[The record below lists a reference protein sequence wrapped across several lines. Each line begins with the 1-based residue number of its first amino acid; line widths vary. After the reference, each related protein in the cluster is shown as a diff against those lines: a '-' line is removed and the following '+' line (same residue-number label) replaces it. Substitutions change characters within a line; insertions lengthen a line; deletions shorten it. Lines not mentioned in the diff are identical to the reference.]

1 MKKLLAILLTLVM
14 ALSVTT
20 LSWADDTVEDC
31 SHTDKSNQTVSYKK
45 ATDTAGNITVYF
57 ESDKDVTANYAT
69 AVYAM
74 TDGKTVTFKGTTLRA
89 VNNLMRAYWEVNK
102 NTTGCDYNAERLPS
116 NGTGALTWTI
126 YGTVGQGEYSNSGAL
141 VLPALSGGYIYAD
154 GAYGWKNIAVKA
166 GTADASI
173 DSNESFDVGH
183 SYVSGGKESTT
194 FTGITLNGGL
204 YVTPNGTITFNDCT
218 FTGQL
223 RVPNGNGKMIVNEC
237 DFTGTAGVKDSNGYV
252 LHYQAAGT
260 LEFTGNTV
268 ADAKYKRGLNI
279 DNEGLTATVSG
290 NTIGTVTD
298 TGRSAI
304 QITKATKLDVKDNT
318 IDATGGNAFTLHEA
332 LATQTQPA
340 ADISIENNTIT
351 GTGYLIYD
359 DAAAN
364 NKTFDGGKLNLTMSG
379 NTVASTVNTTQGVKD
394 GAVYGTSDVVTEQV
408 SAGVTVLQTPPR
420 YYYNSTTTT
429 ATKDDAKTSSPKT
442 FDAGVGIYAVSALLS
457 VTGMAYV
464 GKKKF

>member
-1 MKKLLAILLTLVM
+1 MKKFLAMLLALVM
-14 ALSVTT
+14 ALGVTT
-20 LSWADDTVEDC
+20 ISWADDTVEDC

-74 TDGKTVTFKGTTLRA
+74 ADGKTVTFKGTTLRA
-89 VNNLMRAYWEVNK
+89 VNDLMRAYWEVNK

-154 GAYGWKNIAVKA
+154 GAYGWKTIAVKA
-166 GTADASI
+166 GTADATIVSG
-173 DSNESFDVGH
+173 ESFDVEH
-183 SYVSGGKESTT
+183 SYVSSGKESTT

-223 RVPNGNGKMIVNEC
+223 RVPNGNGKMIVNGC
-237 DFTGTAGVKDSNGYV
+237 DFTGTAGVKDSSGYV

-298 TGRSAI
+298 AGRSAI
-304 QITKATKLDVKDNT
+304 QITKATKLDVKSNT
-318 IDATGGNAFTLHEA
+318 IDTTGGNAFTLHEE
-332 LATQTQPA
+332 LAKQAQSA
-340 ADISIENNTIT
+340 NISIENNTIT

-359 DAAAN
+359 DAKAN
-364 NKTFDGGKLNLTMSG
+364 SNPFDNTNLNLTMSG
-379 NTVASTVNTTQGVKD
+379 NTVASTVDTKQGVK
-394 GAVYGTSDVVTEQV
+394 GSTVYGTSDVVTEKV
-408 SAGVTVLQTPPR
+408 SAGVTVQQTPPR
-420 YYYNSTTTT
+420 YYYNSTTTD
-429 ATKDDAKTSSPKT
+429 TKADGTKGSPKT
-442 FDAGVGIYAVSALLS
+442 FDAGMGIYALTAVLS